1 MALKNPKNI
10 IILGAGSTGEY
21 LAEELSAEH
30 NIVLIDKDINKIN
43 QIKNKSKMDLLTI
56 AGDAAD
62 LSIFNEIDLKDINFF
77 IACTEDD
84 KLNILTAIYFEKIPG
99 VQTIVVTKDYK
110 YRDYPG
116 KLDVP
121 EIKTFHSGDIV
132 SQKIMNLFETPY
144 SWETDKIADSR
155 ILFLK
160 IKIDESSP
168 ILDSSV
174 YSLNKEGTNKWKF
187 LAVTEDPSSEKLNF
201 IKPDLPSTRL
211 RKGDIVLAVIVDKY
225 EEEFEQTYFSKND
238 KELNNIFIVGGSYIA
253 SEVAKKLVR
262 RKCNVKLLV
271 PDQTRARELSEEL
284 DSVQIILGEP
294 TNEQLLSDQGV
305 GKDCDYFLALTGDD
319 EINVLSALLSSKLK
333 AKNSLVVYSKSEY
346 QNVINSIGAEREI
359 NTKFTVAGE
368 VCTYIITTGKMGKKG
383 FHETIVDENTKIFE
397 FKCEEDLKVEKIA
410 ENISLAFIIRDGKE
424 VTYITD
430 PDEDMAQKGDLVI
443 AVTLDAESESSLES
457 KILK

>member
-1 MALKNPKNI
+1 MATKNPKNI

-30 NIVLIDKDINKIN
+30 NITLVDKDINKIN
-43 QIKNKSKMDLLTI
+43 QIKNKTKMDLLTI
-56 AGDAAD
+56 SGDASD
-62 LSIFNEIDLKDINFF
+62 LSIFNETDLKEINFF
-77 IACTEDD
+77 IACTDDD
-84 KLNILTAIYFEKIPG
+84 KLNILTAMYFEKIPG
-99 VQTIVVTKDYK
+99 VQTIVVTKDYRYK
-110 YRDYPG
+110 DYPG

-121 EIKTFHSGDIV
+121 EVKTFHSGDIV

-168 ILDSSV
+168 ILDNSI

-211 RKGDIVLAVIVDKY
+211 RKGDIVLAVIVDDH
-225 EEEFEQTYFSKND
+225 EEEFEAKYFSKEEA
-238 KELNNIFIVGGSYIA
+238 ELKNIFIVGGTYIA

-271 PDQTRARELSEEL
+271 SEQTRARELSEEL
-284 DSVQIILGEP
+284 ESVQIILGEP
-294 TNEQLLSDQGV
+294 TDEQLLADQGV
-305 GKDCDYFLALTGDD
+305 GKDCDYFLALTSDD

-333 AKNSLVVYSKSEY
+333 ARNSLVVYSKSEY

-383 FHETIVDENTKIFE
+383 FHETIVDANTKIFE
-397 FKCEEDLKVEKIA
+397 FRCEEDVNVEEIA
-410 ENISLAFIIRDGKE
+410 ENISLAFTIKE
-424 VTYITD
+424 GEETQYLTN
-430 PDEDMAQKGDLVI
+430 PKEGMAQKGDLVI
-443 AVTLDAESESSLES
+443 AVTLDAKSESSLES